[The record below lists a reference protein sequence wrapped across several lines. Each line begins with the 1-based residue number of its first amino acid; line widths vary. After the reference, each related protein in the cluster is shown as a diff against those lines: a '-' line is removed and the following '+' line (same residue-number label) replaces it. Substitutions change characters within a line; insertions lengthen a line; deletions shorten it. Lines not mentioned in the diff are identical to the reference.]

1 MGLSVIWVIDW
12 LVGLKQLSIGWL
24 LAFVFM
30 HTLKKKQLKSGLY
43 AGRISIEILFMKFD
57 ITLFSFIQ

>member
-12 LVGLKQLSIGWL
+12 LVGLKQLSVGWL

-30 HTLKKKQLKSGLY
+30 HTLKKKQLKVAYMLVEY
-43 AGRISIEILFMKFD
+43 
-57 ITLFSFIQ
+57 Q